1 MHMDGQLGNSN
12 LRLTIN
18 KFRIGLVVHLIKI
31 DFKNDKRLN
40 LFSAQSDVYPL
51 KVRMWEDDTG
61 QWSILKVFFGHH
73 IAG

>member
-61 QWSILKVFFGHH
+61 QWSNLKVFFGHH